1 MSGGHF
7 NYDQYRI
14 AEIAQGIRELIEN
27 NGSVEKD
34 YWGQNFHWNFS
45 PETIAE
51 FKKGLYY
58 LEMAKL
64 YAHRIDWLVSGDDGE
79 DTFHHLLG
87 IGKEII
93 GEYDD
98 SKN

>member
-14 AEIAQGIRELIEN
+14 AEIAEGVRELIDE
-27 NGSVEKD
+27 NGSADE
-34 YWGQNFHWNFS
+34 YNSYS

-64 YAHRIDWLVSGDDGE
+64 YAHRIDWLVSGDNGE
-79 DTFHHLLG
+79 DTFHHLLEVG
-87 IGKEII
+87 KKMIGD
-93 GEYDD
+93 YDD
-98 SKN
+98 PQV